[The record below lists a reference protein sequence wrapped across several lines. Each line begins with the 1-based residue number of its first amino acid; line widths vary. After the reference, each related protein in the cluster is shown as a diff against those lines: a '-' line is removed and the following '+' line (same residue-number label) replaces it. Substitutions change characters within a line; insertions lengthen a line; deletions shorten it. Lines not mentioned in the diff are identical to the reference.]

1 MHCDSI
7 LSHLSLSNSFL
18 HHTSD
23 KPTTHNTQQ
32 QRLLTRILTTSSS
45 PKIRFSTKNS
55 PTTTKDMSLK
65 LFAMPISQPARA
77 VIWLLEWKGVD
88 YETVN
93 TMPGGRKANGT
104 KHPSFLKKFPMVR
117 VVRRSRCS
125 IETHTNIHRVRYR
138 ACPLER

>member
-1 MHCDSI
+1 
-7 LSHLSLSNSFL
+7 
-18 HHTSD
+18 
-23 KPTTHNTQQ
+23 
-32 QRLLTRILTTSSS
+32 
-45 PKIRFSTKNS
+45 
-55 PTTTKDMSLK
+55 MSLK

-125 IETHTNIHRVRYR
+125 IETYR
-138 ACPLER
+138 QTYTGYGTEHVHWRGKHIGESCDNDIFV